1 MWSQTDGNHPAGG
14 LFLHYPLYTTLTIWL
29 EKFVYSKKF
38 PAMFWLWGLSPPP
51 LYCCNVISL
60 GNSLAVQKGGTATPV
75 KTKQHHSM
83 HNKGH
88 FLQNC
93 ISWQMQK
100 TFDGFPHSSC
110 IIQNCWHGKKNRIF
124 SSWFNVEILSVNLT
138 AVATWEAFSNY
149 LALATFS
156 DYHFAMM
163 FELLLSTSHCT
174 LFPQMILESSTPQTC
189 SQRLLKTIK
198 HLDLKRKVFVNTE

>member
-1 MWSQTDGNHPAGG
+1 M
-14 LFLHYPLYTTLTIWL
+14 
-29 EKFVYSKKF
+29 E
-38 PAMFWLWGLSPPP
+38 
-51 LYCCNVISL
+51 
-60 GNSLAVQKGGTATPV
+60 
-75 KTKQHHSM
+75 
-83 HNKGH
+83 
-88 FLQNC
+88 
-93 ISWQMQK
+93 
-100 TFDGFPHSSC
+100 
-110 IIQNCWHGKKNRIF
+110 KNRIF

-174 LFPQMILESSTPQTC
+174 LFPQMIWESSLPQTC